1 VSAIP
6 VLAGVIIVTFL
17 LLRLVPGNPA
27 REVLGI
33 HASPRAVDA
42 LTRQLGLDQPIWRQ
56 FWRYL
61 DGLFHANLGD
71 SIYYHSPVVSLIAT
85 RIGLTAALVALASA
99 FSVII
104 TVPLAA
110 LAATHQNRPSD
121 HAVRAVSLFGLGM
134 PTFWLGIVLGII
146 FGLHL
151 HWFPVG
157 GQGSGFWG
165 TLHAL
170 ILPALCAALAIAPVL
185 IRSLRV
191 GMLDVLG
198 ADYIATA
205 RAKGLRRWRVTLVHV
220 VRNALIPSVTLLAV
234 NIAYLIG
241 GTVVIEQVF
250 DLNGLGT
257 LMLNSIGN
265 RDFPVIQGVTLV
277 YALAVIVVILISD
290 LVTARLDPR
299 VRLR

>member
-1 VSAIP
+1 V
-6 VLAGVIIVTFL
+6 
-17 LLRLVPGNPA
+17 
-27 REVLGI
+27 
-33 HASPRAVDA
+33 
-42 LTRQLGLDQPIWRQ
+42 
-56 FWRYL
+56 
-61 DGLFHANLGD
+61 
-71 SIYYHSPVVSLIAT
+71 
-85 RIGLTAALVALASA
+85 
-99 FSVII
+99 
-104 TVPLAA
+104 
-110 LAATHQNRPSD
+110 
-121 HAVRAVSLFGLGM
+121 
-134 PTFWLGIVLGII
+134 
-146 FGLHL
+146 
-151 HWFPVG
+151 
-157 GQGSGFWG
+157 
-165 TLHAL
+165 HAL

-191 GMLDVLG
+191 GMLDVLS

-205 RAKGLRRWRVTLVHV
+205 RAKGLRHWRVTLAHV

-250 DLNGLGT
+250 DLNGLGS

-299 VRLR
+299 IRLR

>member
-1 VSAIP
+1 
-6 VLAGVIIVTFL
+6 
-17 LLRLVPGNPA
+17 
-27 REVLGI
+27 
-33 HASPRAVDA
+33 
-42 LTRQLGLDQPIWRQ
+42 
-56 FWRYL
+56 
-61 DGLFHANLGD
+61 
-71 SIYYHSPVVSLIAT
+71 
-85 RIGLTAALVALASA
+85 
-99 FSVII
+99 
-104 TVPLAA
+104 
-110 LAATHQNRPSD
+110 
-121 HAVRAVSLFGLGM
+121 
-134 PTFWLGIVLGII
+134 
-146 FGLHL
+146 
-151 HWFPVG
+151 
-157 GQGSGFWG
+157 
-165 TLHAL
+165 
-170 ILPALCAALAIAPVL
+170 
-185 IRSLRV
+185 LRV